1 MSQGTEEGALRE
13 SIRRLRAEQAAVQG
27 SLRDAPAP
35 TRALTR
41 RGEDARARAERA
53 LRDARALLSGWR
65 RPEKEELLRDLAL
78 LKVRMRRGRV
88 EPPPPALH
96 GQKVMALP
104 CQEAMAELK
113 TRLQLVEKEKR
124 GLGVLAAAQGPR
136 EAALRLVLQHL
147 ERERDGGSPSPP
159 SSSSSSSEEVRLP
172 WLCSPWPWARWGC

>member
-1 MSQGTEEGALRE
+1 MARRRAGPAPAPGCRGTGGGHEVGWGPHTVLSTSVPPRPRPRSSPVSQGTEEGALRE

-78 LKVRMRRGRV
+78 LKVRMRRGCM
-88 EPPPPALH
+88 EPPP
-96 GQKVMALP
+96 
-104 CQEAMAELK
+104 
-113 TRLQLVEKEKR
+113 RLCMDKK
-124 GLGVLAAAQGPR
+124 
-136 EAALRLVLQHL
+136 
-147 ERERDGGSPSPP
+147 
-159 SSSSSSSEEVRLP
+159 
-172 WLCSPWPWARWGC
+172 

>member
-1 MSQGTEEGALRE
+1 
-13 SIRRLRAEQAAVQG
+13 
-27 SLRDAPAP
+27 
-35 TRALTR
+35 
-41 RGEDARARAERA
+41 
-53 LRDARALLSGWR
+53 
-65 RPEKEELLRDLAL
+65 
-78 LKVRMRRGRV
+78 
-88 EPPPPALH
+88 
-96 GQKVMALP
+96 MALP

-136 EAALRLVLQHL
+136 EAALHLVLQHL